1 MAITITTLNGTDSI
15 ASSRI
20 TINDNFST
28 ISSALNSV
36 LSIIDI
42 ATGYIDNSGYGSNS
56 NIKTENIT
64 VTGSGGLTVSS
75 GNVSVTTGNVVLG
88 GYVEFGSGTGIK
100 IKKTNKS
107 LTTGTINILDV
118 AGATGASN
126 SGSIGY
132 LVVPRLITSVIQDI
146 RGPEY
151 GAMVYDLSTNKLKV
165 CVGACGATGEWV
177 AVH

>member
-1 MAITITTLNGTDSI
+1 MAISLTTLNGTDSI

-36 LSIIDI
+36 LTIIDI
-42 ATGYIDNSGYGSNS
+42 ATGYFDNTGYGSNN

-64 VTGSGGLTVSS
+64 VTGSSGVTVSS
-75 GNVSVTTGNVVLG
+75 GGISVTSGNVTLG
-88 GYVEFGSGTGIK
+88 GFIEFGSGTGIK

-126 SGSIGY
+126 SGSVGY
-132 LVVPRLITSVIQDI
+132 FVVPRLTTSVIQDI
-146 RGPEY
+146 QGPEY